1 MTTPEITTIS
11 GIDEVKRHTYLQT
24 DLETQ
29 IPHAVVSF
37 DLKQFPAKSEQ
48 LAEVLA
54 RFGGMVPLREQI
66 DRLRW
71 VKSKTEQQLMRA
83 TCDVGGRAMNAMIAR
98 SKGVRNENEIVGR
111 LEMESR
117 RRGAAWLAYPPVVAA
132 ANRANTIHYLDSS
145 QEINEGDVVLVD
157 AGCEVHGYVSD
168 ITRVFPAGGHFSS
181 AQRALCDALNDLQSQ
196 LLRIV
201 ENVRPLRLNN
211 LYVAMVEAMSKKLL
225 EIGLFPSIIS
235 QQELI
240 HETDKICPHHVS
252 HYLGMDVHDTA
263 SVPRNIS
270 LVPGVTFTVEPGIY
284 VRKDNKLARED
295 FRGIGMRIE
304 DDVLVT
310 DDGVEVLTR
319 HCARESTD
327 IEHLMKF

>member
-1 MTTPEITTIS
+1 PEITAIS
-11 GIDEVKRHTYLQT
+11 GIDEV
-24 DLETQ
+24 
-29 IPHAVVSF
+29 
-37 DLKQFPAKSEQ
+37 
-48 LAEVLA
+48 LAQ
-54 RFGGMVPLREQI
+54 FGGMVPLREQI
-66 DRLRW
+66 DKLRW
-71 VKSKTEQQLMRA
+71 VKSKTEQKLMRA

-117 RRGAAWLAYPPVVAA
+117 RRGGAWLAYPPVVAA
-132 ANRANTIHYLDSS
+132 ANRANTIHYLDCS
-145 QEINEGDVVLVD
+145 QPINEGDVVLVD

-181 AQRALCDALNDLQSQ
+181 AQRALCDALNDLHSQ

-211 LYVAMVEAMSKKLL
+211 LYMAMVEAMSKILL

-235 QQELI
+235 GQELM

-270 LVPGVTFTVEPGIY
+270 LVPGVTFTVEPGFY
-284 VRKDNKLARED
+284 VRKDNEVARED

-304 DDVLVT
+304 DDILMT
-310 DDGVEVLTR
+310 DDGMEVLTR
-319 HCARESTD
+319 HCARESAD
-327 IEHLMKF
+327 IERLMKF